1 VSDRHRL
8 ATLALT
14 ADHADIGAA
23 EHPADVV
30 EGSLMMAVLISLA
43 IIFTELSLLA
53 FGGGMTILPEMQ
65 RQVVEVHQ
73 WMSAQEFSALFAM
86 AQAAPGPNMMIVP
99 LVGWHVAGWAG
110 LLVSSIAKFG
120 PSSIVTLLVMGVWRR
135 FKDKPW
141 RRRVQSGLVPVTVG
155 LVAASGV
162 LIAEASAP
170 NWPLAM
176 IILLATV
183 LSMSKRIHPLWVL
196 AGGAILGLLVA

>member
-1 VSDRHRL
+1 
-8 ATLALT
+8 
-14 ADHADIGAA
+14 
-23 EHPADVV
+23 
-30 EGSLMMAVLISLA
+30 MMAVLISLA

-120 PSSIVTLLVMGVWRR
+120 PSSIVTLLVTGVWRR

>member
-1 VSDRHRL
+1 M
-8 ATLALT
+8 TG
-14 ADHADIGAA
+14 I
-23 EHPADVV
+23 
-30 EGSLMMAVLISLA
+30 LISLA
-43 IIFTELSLLA
+43 VLFTELSLLA

-99 LVGWHVAGWAG
+99 LIGWHVAGWAG
-110 LLVSSIAKFG
+110 LLVSSVAKFG
-120 PSSIVTLLVMGVWRR
+120 PSSFVTLLVMGAWRR

-170 NWPLAM
+170 SWPLAA
-176 IILLATV
+176 IILLATLV
-183 LSMSKRIHPLWVL
+183 SMSKRIHPLWVL
-196 AGGAILGLLVA
+196 EGGALMGLLVA